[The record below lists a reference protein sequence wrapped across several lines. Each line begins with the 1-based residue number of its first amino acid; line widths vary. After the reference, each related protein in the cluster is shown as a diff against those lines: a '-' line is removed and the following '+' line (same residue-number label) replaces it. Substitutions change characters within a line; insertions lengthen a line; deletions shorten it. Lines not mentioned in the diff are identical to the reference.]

1 MAKFTVFDLQG
12 DYPLIEEYSFN
23 SMNELEKVFYEELID
38 TMANHLSDYPNEDIE
53 NLTTYKEL
61 VTYVK
66 ENYTLEDLLDFYEYE
81 LIEIDKDFEIN
92 Y

>member
-1 MAKFTVFDLQG
+1 MAKFTVFDLQE

-23 SMNELEKVFYEELID
+23 SMNELEEVFYEELIS
-38 TMANHLSDYPNEDIE
+38 TMANYLSDYPNEDIE

-61 VTYVK
+61 VAYVK
-66 ENYTLEDLLDFYEYE
+66 ENYTLENLLDFYEYE